1 MGGDKLSGLVF
12 EFEVAW
18 GMGGDISWLHIRK
31 ITQVAE
37 TVGRNIGRGWTR
49 GRDEDIQEQVHQK
62 QIENNCCA
70 ARSPWQSWRERKE
83 FFLTDDD

>member
-37 TVGRNIGRGWTR
+37 TVGRNIGRG
-49 GRDEDIQEQVHQK
+49 RDEDIQEQVHQK

-70 ARSPWQSWRERKE
+70 ARSPWQRERKE